1 MLRTPRTAIGAVN
14 FTGLLL
20 LHFITYEGGKS
31 MPRKSNT
38 RAAQGSGTIRQRA
51 DGTWEAR
58 FVVGHDPGTGKPVRK
73 SVYAKTQKEVRQKLA
88 QAVAAVDNKSY
99 REPCKMTLG
108 EWLDIW
114 VDTYLKDVKPRT
126 LKIYQDDIRLHIKPY
141 LAAVK
146 LNELDTHTVQ
156 RFFNTL
162 LRSGKR
168 VPKRDKEGKIVKKDG
183 KTVYEGAPLSSKT
196 VKNVHG
202 VLHGAL
208 RQAVVNRYI
217 PINPADGD
225 FCKLPKIQKQEI
237 KPLDE
242 VQIADFLKAIH
253 GDRFEELFLVTL
265 FTGLRQGEILGL
277 TWDCVDFDNGT
288 LLVNKQMQLHQE
300 QGIKAYQLVP
310 TKNSKS
316 RTITAAPSVMSLL
329 RRRRAIQAQQHLEA
343 GPLWQ
348 DSDLVFT
355 DELGR
360 HLTKSS
366 VYRSFKKIVAAIG
379 RPDTRFHDLRHSYAV
394 AAIRSGDD
402 IKTVQG
408 NLGHATAAFTL
419 DVYGHV
425 TDQMKQA
432 SAARMEAF
440 IKSVSNG

>member
-1 MLRTPRTAIGAVN
+1 
-14 FTGLLL
+14 
-20 LHFITYEGGKS
+20 

-265 FTGLRQGEILGL
+265 FTGLRQGEVLGL

-379 RPDTRFHDLRHSYAV
+379 RPDARFHDLRHSYAV

>member
-1 MLRTPRTAIGAVN
+1 
-14 FTGLLL
+14 
-20 LHFITYEGGKS
+20 

-253 GDRFEELFLVTL
+253 GDRSEELFLVTL
-265 FTGLRQGEILGL
+265 FTGLRQGEVLGL

-300 QGIKAYQLVP
+300 QGIKAYQLVH

-379 RPDTRFHDLRHSYAV
+379 RPDARFHDLRHSYAV

>member
-1 MLRTPRTAIGAVN
+1 
-14 FTGLLL
+14 
-20 LHFITYEGGKS
+20 

-126 LKIYQDDIRLHIKPY
+126 LKIYQDDIRLHIKPC

-265 FTGLRQGEILGL
+265 FTGLRQGEVLGL

-379 RPDTRFHDLRHSYAV
+379 RPDARFHDLRHSYAV

>member
-1 MLRTPRTAIGAVN
+1 
-14 FTGLLL
+14 
-20 LHFITYEGGKS
+20 

-253 GDRFEELFLVTL
+253 GDWFEELFLVTL
-265 FTGLRQGEILGL
+265 FTGLRQGEVLGL

-379 RPDTRFHDLRHSYAV
+379 RPDARFHDLRHSYAV

>member
-1 MLRTPRTAIGAVN
+1 
-14 FTGLLL
+14 
-20 LHFITYEGGKS
+20 

-162 LRSGKR
+162 LKSGKR
-168 VPKRDKEGKIVKKDG
+168 VPKRDKEGKIVKKNG
-183 KTVYEGAPLSSKT
+183 KTVYESAPLSSKT

-253 GDRFEELFLVTL
+253 GDQFEELFLVTL
-265 FTGLRQGEILGL
+265 FTGLRQGEVLGL

-379 RPDTRFHDLRHSYAV
+379 RPDARFHDLRHSYAV

>member
-1 MLRTPRTAIGAVN
+1 
-14 FTGLLL
+14 
-20 LHFITYEGGKS
+20 

-168 VPKRDKEGKIVKKDG
+168 VPKRDKECKIVKKDG

-329 RRRRAIQAQQHLEA
+329 KRRRAIQAQQHLEA

-379 RPDTRFHDLRHSYAV
+379 RPDARFHDLRHSYAV

>member
-1 MLRTPRTAIGAVN
+1 
-14 FTGLLL
+14 
-20 LHFITYEGGKS
+20 
-31 MPRKSNT
+31 MPRKSTT

-329 RRRRAIQAQQHLEA
+329 KRRRAIQAQQHLEA

-379 RPDTRFHDLRHSYAV
+379 RPDARFHDLRHSYAV

>member
-1 MLRTPRTAIGAVN
+1 
-14 FTGLLL
+14 
-20 LHFITYEGGKS
+20 

-38 RAAQGSGTIRQRA
+38 RAASGSGSIRQRA
-51 DGTWEAR
+51 DGSWEAR
-58 FVVGHDPGTGKPVRK
+58 FVAGHDPGTGKPIRK
-73 SVYAKTQKEVRQKLA
+73 SVYAKTQKEARQRLA

-114 VDTYLKDVKPRT
+114 VDTYLTDVKPRT

-146 LNELDTHTVQ
+146 LDELDTHTVQ

-162 LRSGKR
+162 LKSGKR
-168 VPKRDKEGKIVKKDG
+168 IPKRDKDGKIVKKGG
-183 KTVYEGAPLSSKT
+183 KTVYENAPLSAKT

-242 VQIADFLKAIH
+242 VQIADFLKSIQ
-253 GDRFEELFLVTL
+253 GNRFEDLFLVTL
-265 FTGLRQGEILGL
+265 FTGLRQGEVLGL
-277 TWDCVDFDNGT
+277 TWDCIDFDNGT
-288 LLVNKQMQLHQE
+288 LLINKQMQLHQE

-316 RTITAAPSVMSLL
+316 RSITAAPFVMAHLK
-329 RRRRAIQAQQHLEA
+329 RRKIAQAQDRLKA
-343 GPLWQ
+343 GPLWENNN
-348 DSDLVFT
+348 LVFT
-355 DELGR
+355 DELGH
-360 HLTKSS
+360 HLTKPTI
-366 VYRSFKKIVAAIG
+366 YRAFKKAVADIG
-379 RPDTRFHDLRHSYAV
+379 RPDARFHDLRHSYAV

-425 TDQMKQA
+425 TDQMKQESA
-432 SAARMEAF
+432 SRMEAF

>member
-1 MLRTPRTAIGAVN
+1 
-14 FTGLLL
+14 
-20 LHFITYEGGKS
+20 

-38 RAAQGSGTIRQRA
+38 RAASGSGSIRQRA

-58 FVVGHDPGTGKPVRK
+58 FVAGHDPGTGKPIRK
-73 SVYAKTQKEVRQKLA
+73 SVYAKTQKEVRQRLA

-114 VDTYLKDVKPRT
+114 VDTYLTDVKPRT
-126 LKIYQDDIRLHIKPY
+126 VKIYQDDIRLHIKPY
-141 LAAVK
+141 LAAIK
-146 LNELDTHTVQ
+146 LDELDTHTVQ
-156 RFFNTL
+156 QFFNTL
-162 LRSGKR
+162 LKSGKR
-168 VPKRDKEGKIVKKDG
+168 VPKRDKDGKILKKGG
-183 KTVYEGAPLSSKT
+183 KTVYENAPLSAKT

-242 VQIADFLKAIH
+242 TQIADFLKAIQ
-253 GDRFEELFLVTL
+253 GNQFEDLFLVTL
-265 FTGLRQGEILGL
+265 FTGLRQGEVLGL
-277 TWDCVDFDNGT
+277 TWDCIDFDNNT
-288 LLVNKQMQLHQE
+288 LLINKQMQLHQE

-316 RTITAAPSVMSLL
+316 RSITAAPFVMAHLK
-329 RRRRAIQAQQHLEA
+329 RRKIAQTQDRLKA
-343 GPLWQ
+343 GPLWENNN
-348 DSDLVFT
+348 LVFT
-355 DELGR
+355 DELGH
-360 HLTKSS
+360 HLTKPTI
-366 VYRSFKKIVAAIG
+366 YRAFKKAAADIG
-379 RPDTRFHDLRHSYAV
+379 RPDARFHDLRHSYAV

-432 SAARMEAF
+432 SASRMEAF

>member
-1 MLRTPRTAIGAVN
+1 
-14 FTGLLL
+14 
-20 LHFITYEGGKS
+20 

-58 FVVGHDPGTGKPVRK
+58 FVAGHDPGTGKPVRK

-265 FTGLRQGEILGL
+265 FTGLRQGEVLGL

-379 RPDTRFHDLRHSYAV
+379 RPDARFHDLRHSYAV

>member
-1 MLRTPRTAIGAVN
+1 M
-14 FTGLLL
+14 
-20 LHFITYEGGKS
+20 
-31 MPRKSNT
+31 
-38 RAAQGSGTIRQRA
+38 
-51 DGTWEAR
+51 
-58 FVVGHDPGTGKPVRK
+58 
-73 SVYAKTQKEVRQKLA
+73 A

-114 VDTYLKDVKPRT
+114 TDTYLTDVKPRT
-126 LKIYQDDIRLHIKPY
+126 LKIYQTDIQLHIKPR

-146 LNELDTHTVQ
+146 LDELDTHTVQ

-162 LRSGKR
+162 LKSGKR
-168 VPKRDKEGKIVKKDG
+168 IPKRDKDGKIVKKDG
-183 KTVYEGAPLSSKT
+183 KTVFEGAPLSAKT

-202 VLHGAL
+202 VLHSAL

-242 VQIADFLKAIH
+242 VQIADFLKAIQ
-253 GDRFEELFLVTL
+253 GNRFEDLFLVTL
-265 FTGLRQGEILGL
+265 FTGLRQGEVLGL
-277 TWDCVDFDNGT
+277 TWDCIDFDSGT
-288 LLVNKQMQLHQE
+288 LIVNKQMQLHQE

-316 RTITAAPSVMSLL
+316 RSITAAPFVMAHLK
-329 RRRRAIQAQQHLEA
+329 RRKIAQTQDRLKA
-343 GPLWQ
+343 GPLWEN
-348 DSDLVFT
+348 SNLVFT
-355 DELGR
+355 DEFGH
-360 HLTKSS
+360 HLTKSTL
-366 VYRSFKKIVAAIG
+366 YRAFKKAAADIG
-379 RPDTRFHDLRHSYAV
+379 RPDARFHDLRHSYAV

-425 TDQMKQA
+425 TDQMKQESA
-432 SAARMEAF
+432 SRMEAF

>member
-1 MLRTPRTAIGAVN
+1 
-14 FTGLLL
+14 
-20 LHFITYEGGKS
+20 

-88 QAVAAVDNKSY
+88 QAVAAVDDKSY

>member
-1 MLRTPRTAIGAVN
+1 
-14 FTGLLL
+14 
-20 LHFITYEGGKS
+20 

-162 LRSGKR
+162 LKSGKR
-168 VPKRDKEGKIVKKDG
+168 VPKRDKEGKIVKKNG

-265 FTGLRQGEILGL
+265 FTGLRQGEVLGL

-379 RPDTRFHDLRHSYAV
+379 RPDARFHDLRHSYAV